1 MLELGKAN
9 TLLCAKVRES
19 TNGML
24 ICLESKLNQF
34 PEPCNTYKTDRKLQD
49 EEIVV
54 HLQVALC
61 CSNIQHCQPHQWAE
75 LQETLP
81 LNGGM
86 HFGQSSCQQRLSG
99 FWGDWHL
106 MRGKRFYWHTCD
118 TLEGQKGEEEAPLA
132 RMGKGHIW
140 AVISFLIGTTFISK
154 N

>member
-9 TLLCAKVRES
+9 TLLCAKVRVS

-24 ICLESKLNQF
+24 ICPKSKLNQF
-34 PEPCNTYKTDRKLQD
+34 PEPCNRYKTDRKLQD

-61 CSNIQHCQPHQWAE
+61 CSSIQHYQPHQWAK
-75 LQETLP
+75 LLRRLP

-86 HFGQSSCQQRLSG
+86 HFGQGGCQQSVSG
-99 FWGDWHL
+99 FWGDWHM
-106 MRGKRFYWHTCD
+106 MRGKRFYWHICD
-118 TLEGQKGEEEAPLA
+118 TLEGHKGEEEAPLGHD
-132 RMGKGHIW
+132 GKKTHLGW
-140 AVISFLIGTTFISK
+140 FLIATTFISK